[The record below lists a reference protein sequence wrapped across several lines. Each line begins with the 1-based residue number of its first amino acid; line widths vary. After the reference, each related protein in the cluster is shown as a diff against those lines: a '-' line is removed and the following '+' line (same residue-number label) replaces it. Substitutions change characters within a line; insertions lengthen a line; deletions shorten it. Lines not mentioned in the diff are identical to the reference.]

1 MTYFRTFT
9 VAALF
14 AISTIS
20 AMLASGCALRRPAPQ
35 MLDLGPATMAMTPQL
50 RLPPLRL
57 MEVEAPPWLD
67 EPRMFYRL
75 MYENPQQAR
84 IYTASRWLVS
94 PGKLVD
100 QRLRQRL
107 TAAGGIVLP
116 SADSSSG
123 LPVLRIE
130 LDDFVQNFSSPSS
143 SSARVVIRASLYT
156 GYELLAQNTFYGQ
169 VAAASADATGGV
181 RALAS
186 ASDVAID
193 ALSRWLAAI
202 PLND

>member
-1 MTYFRTFT
+1 MTFFRIMI

-14 AISTIS
+14 A
-20 AMLASGCALRRPAPQ
+20 LLVLFASGCAWHRPAPQ
-35 MLDLGPATMAMTPQL
+35 MLDLGAATMAVPPQW

-75 MYENPQQAR
+75 LYENPQQAR
-84 IYTASRWLVS
+84 IYGASRWLIS
-94 PGKLVD
+94 PGKLLD

-116 SADSSSG
+116 SADSSSD

-130 LDDFVQNFSSPSS
+130 LDDFIQNFSSPSS
-143 SSARVVIRASLYT
+143 SSARVVMRASLYT
-156 GYELLAQNTFYGQ
+156 GYQLLAQNTFYGQ
-169 VAAASADATGGV
+169 VAAASADAAGGA
-181 RALAS
+181 RALSS

-193 ALSRWLAAI
+193 ALASWLAAL
-202 PLND
+202 PLN